1 MQSTTNTLSNNGA
14 SASNAIAGA
23 SDRAHDAVNR
33 VADKAA
39 PVVDRAAGAVHRT
52 IDKAADVATPAAE
65 WVTANGRQLAD
76 RSTELA
82 ETASGYIRARPL
94 VAVAGALALGYFAGK
109 LMR

>member
-1 MQSTTNTLSNNGA
+1 MQSTSTIPSNGM
-14 SASNAIAGA
+14 STSNSIADA

-39 PVVDRAAGAVHRT
+39 PAVDRAAGAIHRT
-52 IDKAADVATPAAE
+52 IDKAAEAATPAAE

-76 RSTELA
+76 RSNELA

-94 VAVAGALALGYFAGK
+94 AAVAGALVLGYFAGK

>member
-1 MQSTTNTLSNNGA
+1 MQSTNTMPGNGMSATNTITEA
-14 SASNAIAGA
+14 SGL
-23 SDRAHDAVNR
+23 AHDAVNR

-39 PVVDRAAGAVHRT
+39 PVVDRAAGAIHRT

-65 WVTANGRQLAD
+65 WVSTSGRQLAD
-76 RSTELA
+76 RSSELA
-82 ETASGYIRARPL
+82 DSASGYIRARPF